1 MFFWPW
7 NISWN
12 ISVFYV
18 FFLNFLK
25 YLKTHIFVKCKV
37 WITKKKSPKQSTIIT
52 FECRNNI
59 LLNYVLLYLRMLNLF
74 STNDTQYYYENSI
87 TAENLENRL
96 PLCSLFTTMVDRF
109 TPPHFVL
116 LYKYLQHNC
125 CNILIF
131 IGCHLLPFT

>member
-1 MFFWPW
+1 MKYFSFLCVLFEFFEIFE
-7 NISWN
+7 NAYFCQMQS
-12 ISVFYV
+12 
-18 FFLNFLK
+18 LN
-25 YLKTHIFVKCKV
+25 YR
-37 WITKKKSPKQSTIIT
+37 KSPKQSTIST
-52 FECRNNI
+52 LECRNNI

-74 STNDTQYYYENSI
+74 STNDTQYYYKNSI

-116 LYKYLQHNC
+116 LFFKYLQHNC

-131 IGCHLLPFT
+131 IGCHLLPSA

>member
-1 MFFWPW
+1 MFFLAVKYFMKYF
-7 NISWN
+7 S
-12 ISVFYV
+12 
-18 FFLNFLK
+18 FLCVLFE
-25 YLKTHIFVKCKV
+25 IFE
-37 WITKKKSPKQSTIIT
+37 IFENAYFRQMQSLNYEKKSPKQSTIIT

-74 STNDTQYYYENSI
+74 STNDTKYYYENSI

-131 IGCHLLPFT
+131 IGCHLLPSA

>member
-1 MFFWPW
+1 MFFLAVKYFMKYF
-7 NISWN
+7 SFLC
-12 ISVFYV
+12 VLFE
-18 FFLNFLK
+18 FFEIFENAYFRQMQSLN
-25 YLKTHIFVKCKV
+25 YR
-37 WITKKKSPKQSTIIT
+37 KSPKQSTIIT
-52 FECRNNI
+52 LECRNNI

-131 IGCHLLPFT
+131 IGCHLLPST